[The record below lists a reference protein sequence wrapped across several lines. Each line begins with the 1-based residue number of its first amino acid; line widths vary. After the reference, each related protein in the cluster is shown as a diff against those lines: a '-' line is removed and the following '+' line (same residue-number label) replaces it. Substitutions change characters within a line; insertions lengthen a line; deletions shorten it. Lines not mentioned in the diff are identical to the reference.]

1 MDKNLEDLIL
11 KYVLQNAIRYKGKAN
26 QNVII
31 GKLFS
36 AKPELKKYK
45 KNLSKIFEQIK
56 SIVKKVNSMKLED
69 QENLLKKL
77 APELLERKI
86 EKKEL
91 PELKNI
97 KDKVVMRLA
106 PYPSGPLHI
115 GNAKPFLLN
124 DYYVKK
130 YKGNLLLVID
140 DTIGSEEKMIVKD
153 AYNLII
159 DGLNWLNI
167 KFDKKIYY
175 KSDRLDIYYKYAEIL
190 IKKNKAYVCFC
201 NTEELRENR
210 FNKKECKH
218 RNNSV
223 ENNLSFWKD
232 ILANKYKEGQA
243 TLRIK
248 TSMQHKNPAFRDR
261 VLFRISNRS
270 HPRVKNK
277 YSVWPL
283 LEFSWAVDDHL
294 LNITHI
300 LRGKDL
306 MIESE
311 MEKYIWNILN
321 WKHPE
326 IIYTGLL
333 KIESLKLSKSKSQ
346 KEVLSKKYI
355 GWDDPRTFSLQSL
368 KRRNFKADAIRN
380 FLFSTGL
387 TLNDVTV
394 PIETLYN
401 ENRKIIEPIANR
413 YFFINDPV
421 KIKIENS
428 PNLNVEIN
436 LHPDFPE
443 RGTRKF
449 KTKNEFYISSR
460 DYKLIEENN
469 LYRLMECL
477 NFAKKGNKFI
487 FHSKEYEKFKADG
500 KMIMH
505 WLPVEKDLVN
515 VEVLME
521 DGTLAKGLGE
531 SLMKNLK
538 FNTVIQGERF
548 GFIKLDKK
556 EKDKLVF
563 WFTHK

>member
-36 AKPELKKYK
+36 AKPELKKDK

-487 FHSKEYEKFKADG
+487 FHSKEYEKFKAD
-500 KMIMH
+500 
-505 WLPVEKDLVN
+505 
-515 VEVLME
+515 
-521 DGTLAKGLGE
+521 
-531 SLMKNLK
+531 
-538 FNTVIQGERF
+538 
-548 GFIKLDKK
+548 
-556 EKDKLVF
+556 
-563 WFTHK
+563 

>member
-36 AKPELKKYK
+36 AKPELKKDK